1 MPAKASGV
9 LTLDTAPFIKSLEAA
24 KIALKGFAVAV
35 GAIALTAVAGFAVL
49 GVGLYKI
56 ISSFKDGL
64 VAAYQFGKEMNSAAR
79 QIQGVGVGNFF
90 LIQKAL
96 EKSGMSAEEARSSM
110 KQMSE
115 TGLSWDKLWKTP
127 KDAATAIAAAKE
139 DFGPMATALD
149 KGAKAVSALKNIID
163 SLSMKFATFFQA
175 FLAGIVEPLKIMLKA
190 IEGAIDLSKL
200 GTKLGDKLGMV
211 MTQWIGGIADGNI
224 GEVLGAQLK
233 LAWIALTKEIDKF
246 FKEAGAGLDF
256 SGKIAT
262 VFSAAGSLIVSLL
275 TGAFKEGAYL
285 LRDVLNASFKVLG
298 GMLGINRTGANAAQE
313 VKIQDEAIR
322 ILKREKEYDMLNTQA
337 GGANKQAEFDE
348 KIKQA
353 LVEKDR
359 LQAISNYESGKGGLN
374 TPAQNKIVQDYL
386 SSKGENTT
394 ASDTLSRA
402 DTVKEIKE
410 KTAALME
417 ASKAAGG
424 IVGQIGA
431 QLGGVAKALAG
442 TEAAARKTLADAEVS
457 GIIAGE
463 LYKKNN
469 PDVTAP
475 PLGQV
480 KPMEIISGSLA
491 KIGGSGGVFQMGQD
505 IVTQNATQTK
515 INTANT
521 VGLLK
526 ENNVYLKKIAEKTSA
541 VGGVVGP

>member
-480 KPMEIISGSLA
+480 KPMEIISSSLA